1 VKLHQAMIFVKH
13 IDLMTT
19 FYREGVGLKV
29 LPERSEEGFVVF
41 DAGGT
46 TLALHAIP
54 EPIAKTIE
62 IADPPEARSDTA
74 LKLIFQVDEVES
86 ARLHLARHGAI
97 MSEPRSWGGCDGTDP
112 EGNVFMIVAR

>member
-1 VKLHQAMIFVKH
+1 VKLHQAMIFVKR

-19 FYREGVGLKV
+19 FYRDALGLKV
-29 LPERSEEGFVVF
+29 LPKKSEDGFVVF

-54 EPIAKTIE
+54 GPIAKTIE
-62 IADPPEARSDTA
+62 ISDPPVARSDNA
-74 LKLIFQVDEVES
+74 IKLIFEVADLAE
-86 ARLHLARHGAI
+86 ARTHLARHGAI
-97 MSEPRSWGGCDGTDP
+97 MSEPRSWGGCDGIDP

>member
-1 VKLHQAMIFVKH
+1 VKLHQAMIFVKR

-19 FYREGVGLKV
+19 FYRDGLGLEI
-29 LPERSEEGFVVF
+29 LPAKSEEGFVVF

-54 EPIAKTIE
+54 GPIAKTIE
-62 IADPPEARSDTA
+62 ISEPPVARSDTA
-74 LKLIFQVDEVES
+74 LKLIFEVPDVEA
-86 ARLHLARHGAI
+86 ARTHLQRHGAI
-97 MSEPRSWGGCDGTDP
+97 MSEPRRWGGCDGTDP